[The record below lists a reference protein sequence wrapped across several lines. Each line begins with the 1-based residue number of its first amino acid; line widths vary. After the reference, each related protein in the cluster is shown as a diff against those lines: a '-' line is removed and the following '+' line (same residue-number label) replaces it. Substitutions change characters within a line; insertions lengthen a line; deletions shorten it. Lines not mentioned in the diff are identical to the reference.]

1 MQSFTNKQTN
11 REAAMMNSTRPS
23 PMRAPALPLRQLRG
37 ALGNQAFGRVIQ
49 AKLQISQ
56 PGDEYELEADRMAEQ
71 VMRMPDASLGEPVTG
86 DAPPPI
92 SRLQRKCAQYEDE
105 EVQRQPMKE
114 EEEEASLQSKEVPG
128 HSPQDTPAVRAQ
140 IDGLRGG
147 GQPLPESTRAFFE
160 PRFGRDFSQVRVH
173 TDAQAAESA
182 RAVNARAFTLGR
194 NVVFSAGEYSPQTNE
209 GRRLLAH
216 ELTHTIQQ
224 DTAGPT
230 SVASPASHVQRKT
243 PPGTPPAYGGCSVDT
258 TLVDNPNQQL
268 DRARI
273 FARDLIDAALA
284 AIERNDTSDTYRIA
298 LARHFRNPTFEQL
311 KDIYKT
317 LRKLWFHLKPEH
329 FRCASTDDEQD
340 ECEKGIGD
348 AGITSAFTEPD
359 KFTPSVLCASF
370 FTQSLPCQA
379 KTLIHESAHF
389 IGIGNAEPHPSR
401 RGEPGY
407 PSLAGVPPAAQTA
420 AARMD
425 NPDAYAY
432 FAMHI
437 GRETDTQCVIAPV
450 FTRGVIKI
458 EEKKPEKK

>member
-1 MQSFTNKQTN
+1 
-11 REAAMMNSTRPS
+11 
-23 PMRAPALPLRQLRG
+23 
-37 ALGNQAFGRVIQ
+37 V
-49 AKLQISQ
+49 
-56 PGDEYELEADRMAEQ
+56 ADQ
-71 VMRMPDASLGEPVTG
+71 VMRTPDAVAPEPVTA
-86 DAPPPI
+86 DVPPQI
-92 SRLQRKCAQYEDE
+92 SPLQRKCAQCEEE
-105 EVQRQPMKE
+105 EVQRQPME
-114 EEEEASLQSKEVPG
+114 EEEDASLQSKEIPG
-128 HSPQDTPAVRAQ
+128 HSPQVTPAVRSQ
-140 IDGLRGG
+140 IDRLRGG

-160 PRFGRDFSQVRVH
+160 PRFGRDFSQVRIH

-230 SVASPASHVQRKT
+230 PVAGASHVQRKT

-284 AIERNDTSDTYRIA
+284 AIERNDTSDTYQIA

-329 FRCASTDDEQD
+329 FRCASTDEEVD

-370 FTQSLPCQA
+370 FSQSLPCQA

-389 IGIGNAEPHPSR
+389 IGIGNAEPHPPR
-401 RGEPGY
+401 RGDPGY
-407 PSLAGVPPAAQTA
+407 PSLAGVPPAAQNA

-425 NPDAYAY
+425 NPDAYAH

-437 GRETDTQCVIAPV
+437 GRETDTQCFITPV
-450 FTRGVIKI
+450 STKGVIKI
-458 EEKKPEKK
+458 EDKKPEKK